1 MWVTK
6 DAPFLYTKR
15 GVYYFSRR
23 IPEDLKGHYKSA
35 RIAISLRTKSKRVAR
50 ARALSLAAKLDE
62 DWLTLRWKST
72 GNPLQRFLHL
82 RSSVEVMA
90 QCDGITLT
98 EAKELYVSTKKEG
111 RSATFTRAA
120 ERCTEYLIGCHGD
133 KPVDAY
139 TRNEVNQF
147 RDALFDR
154 GLSKASVKRTFNTVR
169 AIVNFAARENGLP
182 EIKAFS
188 GVFIGDEDSVQPAR
202 RTSIPAS
209 ALAAVQRSCRE
220 LNDEPRWLVA
230 LISDTGMRLSE
241 AVGLVGEDVVL
252 NDEHP
257 HVVVRA
263 HPWRR
268 LKTKGSERVIPL
280 AGASLWAA
288 TEAFEAAEGPFLF
301 PRYCGPDGNKA
312 NSASGALNKWLS
324 PRVPEGCVVHS
335 FRHSLRDRLR
345 AVECPP
351 DIIDRIGGW
360 SVSGIGESYGNG
372 YPLSVTTRWMNA
384 ITEVLS

>member
-23 IPEDLKGHYKSA
+23 VPEDLKGHYKSP
-35 RIAISLRTKSKRVAR
+35 RIAISLRTKSKKVAR
-50 ARALSLAAKLDE
+50 ARAISLAAKLDE
-62 DWLTLRWKST
+62 DWLTLRWKNTSD
-72 GNPLQRFLHL
+72 PLQRFLHQ
-82 RSSVEVMA
+82 REA
-90 QCDGITLT
+90 TIANDGISLS
-98 EAKELYVSTKKEG
+98 EAREVYVGAKQEG
-111 RSATFTRAA
+111 RSSTFSRAA

-133 KPVDAY
+133 KPIDAY
-139 TRNEVNQF
+139 TRAEVNQF

-154 GLSKASVKRTFNTVR
+154 GLSRASVKRTFNTIR
-169 AIVNFAARENGLP
+169 AIVNFAARESGLP

-188 GVFIGDEDSVQPAR
+188 GVFIGDDDTAQTTK
-202 RTSIPAS
+202 RTSLPPDV
-209 ALAAVQRSCRE
+209 LEAVQRSCRE
-220 LNDEPRWLVA
+220 IDDEPRWLVA

-241 AVGLVGEDVVL
+241 AVGLVKEDVAL
-252 NDEHP
+252 DGEHP
-257 HVVVRA
+257 HVTVRP

-268 LKTKGSERVIPL
+268 LKTRGSERIIPL
-280 AGASLWAA
+280 VGASVWAA
-288 TEAFEAAEGPFLF
+288 RRAFEATDSAFLF
-301 PRYCGPDGNKA
+301 PRYCGQDGNKA

-345 AVECPP
+345 SVECPP

-360 SVSGIGESYGNG
+360 SVAGIGESYGNG
-372 YPLSVTTRWMNA
+372 YPLPIISKWMMKLA
-384 ITEVLS
+384 TVREGE